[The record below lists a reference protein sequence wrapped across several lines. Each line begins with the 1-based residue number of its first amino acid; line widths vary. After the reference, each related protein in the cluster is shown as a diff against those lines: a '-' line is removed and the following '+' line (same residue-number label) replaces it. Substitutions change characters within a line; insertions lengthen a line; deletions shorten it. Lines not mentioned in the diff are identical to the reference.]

1 MYCFVL
7 ITESVAAI
15 TGVDTREYL
24 KTFMFQLIWLQ
35 KLQQRK
41 HSLFPVKNAKHKA
54 KCQWVLSLLFRV
66 LYPHVKSINLH
77 NIIEFNLALNF
88 QEIITCCCMALFNQH
103 SSFKLQNIVKLSST
117 KLLRTP

>member
-1 MYCFVL
+1 M
-7 ITESVAAI
+7 VAKVKAK
-15 TGVDTREYL
+15 E
-24 KTFMFQLIWLQ
+24 TFHI
-35 KLQQRK
+35 
-41 HSLFPVKNAKHKA
+41 PVKNAKHKP